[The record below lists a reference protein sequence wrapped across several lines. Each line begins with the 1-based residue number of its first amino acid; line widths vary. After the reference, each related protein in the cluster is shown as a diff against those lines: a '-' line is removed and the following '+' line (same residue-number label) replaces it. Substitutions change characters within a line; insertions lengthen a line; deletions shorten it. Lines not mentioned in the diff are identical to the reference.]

1 MRRHS
6 HWRQQQQRDLADIFL
21 SLFLSSSIPS
31 FYPCPRFCY
40 NSIPSILFLQGRH
53 VAERQSRNQRVGRS
67 PGRWAKVAGYA
78 NKMRPIRSS
87 CTILTTNTNWFVQSN
102 PFVIFFSPFSLFF
115 SLLWRYF
122 TPARLFLIYSVY
134 IIYVCVGFW
143 CPLHWKLH
151 TTTILT
157 VYVRT
162 YVRIYLQRENRLG
175 NSNNNQRCCH
185 VGWLLLLLWGGK
197 YWIGYDGMG
206 GRRVC
211 STHTIQQTALCD
223 SCVTFPSLHERFET

>member
-67 PGRWAKVAGYA
+67 PGRWAKVAGFA

-102 PFVIFFSPFSLFF
+102 PFVIFFFSLF
-115 SLLWRYF
+115 SLLLPSL
-122 TPARLFLIYSVY
+122 TLLHARQALLDLFRIYY
-134 IIYVCVGFW
+134 IRVCR
-143 CPLHWKLH
+143 
-151 TTTILT
+151 ILMPSALKAT
-157 VYVRT
+157 YYHNSDCVRSYVRT
-162 YVRIYLQRENRLG
+162 DIFTKRE
-175 NSNNNQRCCH
+175 SA
-185 VGWLLLLLWGGK
+185 W
-197 YWIGYDGMG
+197 
-206 GRRVC
+206 
-211 STHTIQQTALCD
+211 QQQQ
-223 SCVTFPSLHERFET
+223 

>member
-67 PGRWAKVAGYA
+67 PGRSAKVAGYA

-102 PFVIFFSPFSLFF
+102 PFVIFFLPFLSSSPFFDVTSRPPGSSWFI
-115 SLLWRYF
+115 
-122 TPARLFLIYSVY
+122 PY
-134 IIYVCVGFW
+134 ILYTCVSDFDALCTESYILPQFW
-143 CPLHWKLH
+143 LC
-151 TTTILT
+151 TF
-157 VYVRT
+157 VRT
-162 YVRIYLQRENRLG
+162 YIFTKRE
-175 NSNNNQRCCH
+175 SA
-185 VGWLLLLLWGGK
+185 W
-197 YWIGYDGMG
+197 
-206 GRRVC
+206 
-211 STHTIQQTALCD
+211 QQQQ
-223 SCVTFPSLHERFET
+223 